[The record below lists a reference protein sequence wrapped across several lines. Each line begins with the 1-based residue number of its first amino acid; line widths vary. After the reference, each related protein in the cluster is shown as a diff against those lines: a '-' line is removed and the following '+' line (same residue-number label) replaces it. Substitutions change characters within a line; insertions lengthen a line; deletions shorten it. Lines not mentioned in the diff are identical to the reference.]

1 MISDPG
7 RCFRCG
13 QKHDPFKH
21 HGHSIVVE
29 LVKNYTPSELAKLTE
44 ELKEQARKLGYELK
58 DSEIATR
65 VELERQR
72 MNRKPFGKPEQQQRK
87 RKRQQ
92 RRNSQRQNRKKR
104 KK

>member
-1 MISDPG
+1 MTDIK
-7 RCFRCG
+7 CFRCG

-29 LVKNYTPSELAKLTE
+29 LVKNYTPSELAKLNE
-44 ELKEQARKLGYELK
+44 ELKEQARKLGHELT
-58 DSEIATR
+58 DSEILIR

-72 MNRKPFGKPEQQQRK
+72 MNRKLFGKPEQQQRK

-92 RRNSQRQNRKKR
+92 RRNSQRRNRKKR